1 MQGLWPL
8 RLRLNDF
15 AIPGVLPWGRTLL
28 PVLPFPRPLLIVVGA
43 PMQLPRIAKP
53 TKDDVRHWHGKY
65 VERVRE
71 LFDKY
76 RDEYYGDDADGA
88 GRPELEIW

>member
-1 MQGLWPL
+1 MP
-8 RLRLNDF
+8 
-15 AIPGVLPWGRTLL
+15 
-28 PVLPFPRPLLIVVGA
+28 
-43 PMQLPRIAKP
+43 LPRIAKP

-76 RDEYYGDDADGA
+76 RDEYYGDDADGV
-88 GRPELEIW
+88 GRPALEVW